1 MGFSCLLLME
11 KISNKKTQ
19 NPDREK
25 ISNQASPGPVQAWCR
40 PDAGPV
46 SVPVSV
52 PVRPG
57 ECPGEFS
64 G

>member
-25 ISNQASPGPVQAWCR
+25 ISNKKYYIKKQIES
-40 PDAGPV
+40 
-46 SVPVSV
+46 
-52 PVRPG
+52 
-57 ECPGEFS
+57 
-64 G
+64 